1 MSLTFYTNPMSRGR
15 MVRWMLEEIGAPYET
30 VIMEYGPAM
39 KGAEYLAINPM
50 GKIPAIVHH
59 DVPITETAA
68 IIAYLAEAFPDAGLA
83 PSLHSPKR
91 GAYHRWMYF
100 AAGPLEMG
108 IMNTAMGL
116 DVPAGRERMA
126 GYGTFAL
133 LQDVTE
139 QLVSQG
145 PYILGDEFSAVDVY
159 LGSQLGFGMMFKS
172 VEPRPAFIDYVKRLH
187 ARPAAMRAQ
196 EIEDK
201 LAAERAGT

>member
-1 MSLTFYTNPMSRGR
+1 
-15 MVRWMLEEIGAPYET
+15 MLEEVGAPYET
-30 VIMEYGPAM
+30 VIMEYGPAL

-59 DVPITETAA
+59 DVAITETAA
-68 IIAYLAEAFPDAGLA
+68 IIAYLAEAFPEAGLA
-83 PSLHSPKR
+83 PSLHSPLR
-91 GAYHRWMYF
+91 GTYHRWMYF

-126 GYGTFAL
+126 GYGTFSL

-139 QLVSQG
+139 KLVAG
-145 PYILGDEFSAVDVY
+145 APYILGDEFSAVDVY
-159 LGSQLGFGMMFKS
+159 LGSQIGFGMMFKA
-172 VEPRPAFIDYVKRLH
+172 VEPRPAFVDYVKRIH
-187 ARPAAMRAQ
+187 ARPAAMRAR

-201 LAAERAGT
+201 LAAERA

>member
-30 VIMEYGPAM
+30 VILEYGPAM

-59 DVPITETAA
+59 DVAITETAA
-68 IIAYLAEAFPDAGLA
+68 IIAYLAEAFPEAGLA

-159 LGSQLGFGMMFKS
+159 LGSQIGFGMMFKA
-172 VEPRPAFIDYVKRLH
+172 VEPRPAFVDYVKRIH
-187 ARPAAMRAQ
+187 ARSAAMRAQ

-201 LAAERAGT
+201 LAARA